1 VSEVTGRPPRIV
13 VLGDLMTDVVALAS
27 GPMSRGSDTR
37 ARVRFGGGG
46 SAANTAAWL
55 AATGVPGAFV
65 GRAGDDLL
73 GRAAVAELRD
83 LGVDVHVGLDP
94 KRTTGACVV
103 VVTPDGERS
112 MFPDAG
118 ANAGLAPEHL
128 PAQLFVAGHH
138 LHLSGY
144 ALLTEGSRA
153 AALAALD
160 LARTA
165 GMTISVDPASV
176 NPLRAVGVERVMA
189 WLDGVDLLLANE
201 DEACLLAGLA
211 DPLAAGRA
219 LTQRFPEVVVKLG
232 GDGAAWCGRDAG
244 APVVVPAVPVDV
256 VDTTGAGDAFAAGF
270 LPADLAGAAPAD
282 ALTSGC
288 AIAARVVARAGA
300 RPPTPTALLAQT
312 P

>member
-1 VSEVTGRPPRIV
+1 MADAQRIV
-13 VLGDLMTDVVALAS
+13 VVGDLMTDVVALAS
-27 GPMSRGSDTR
+27 GPMTRGSDTR

-46 SAANTAAWL
+46 SAANTASWL
-55 AATGVPGAFV
+55 ATTGVPVTFV

-73 GRAAVAELRD
+73 GRAAVAELQA
-83 LGVDVHVGLDP
+83 LGVHLRVALDP
-94 KRTTGACVV
+94 DRPTGACVV

-118 ANAGLAPEHL
+118 ANAGLSPQDL
-128 PAQLFVAGHH
+128 PADLFVAGHH

-144 ALLTEGSRA
+144 SLLTEGSRT
-153 AALAALD
+153 AALAAL
-160 LARTA
+160 ARA
-165 GMTISVDPASV
+165 RNAEMTVSVDPASV
-176 NPLRAVGVERVMA
+176 GPLRAVGVDQVLG

-201 DEACLLAGLA
+201 DEACLLAGLP

-219 LTQRFPEVVVKLG
+219 LTERFPEVVVKLG
-232 GDGAAWCGRDAG
+232 ADGAAWCGRDAG

-270 LPADLAGAAPAD
+270 LPADLAGATPAE
-282 ALTSGC
+282 ALAAGC
-288 AIAARVVARAGA
+288 AVAARVVVQPGA

>member
-1 VSEVTGRPPRIV
+1 MAEVPRIV

-27 GPMSRGSDTR
+27 GPMARGSDTR
-37 ARVRFGGGG
+37 ARVRVRGGG

-55 AATGVPGAFV
+55 AAARVPVAYV

-73 GRAAVAELRD
+73 GRAAVAELRH
-83 LGVDVHVGLDP
+83 LGVDVHVALDP
-94 KRTTGACVV
+94 ARPTGACVV

-128 PAQLFVAGHH
+128 PAQLFAAGHH

-160 LARTA
+160 LARAA
-165 GMTISVDPASV
+165 GMTVSVDPASV
-176 NPLRAVGVERVMA
+176 NPLRTVGVEQVLG

-219 LTQRFPEVVVKLG
+219 LTERFPEVVVKLG

-244 APVVVPAVPVDV
+244 APVVVPAVRVDV

-270 LPADLAGAAPAD
+270 LPADLAGDAPAD
-282 ALTSGC
+282 ALAAGC
-288 AIAARVVARAGA
+288 AVAARVVAQAGA